1 MILIFFI
8 YFVLYTKVIVCIMFT
23 EIYTLEITAVMASL
37 AIVKHKKITNIE
49 IHVNRGVQRNLKG
62 GGRILRK
69 I

>member
-1 MILIFFI
+1 
-8 YFVLYTKVIVCIMFT
+8 MFT

-62 GGRILRK
+62 GANIEKNIIFL
-69 I
+69 